1 MNEQRHQ
8 GQKRSCVGEGA
19 PADFCQCIRAI
30 IEGTCDAMFIKDRD
44 GRYRLCNASTA
55 QFIGKRSEDI
65 IGQDDYALFP
75 VRAAES
81 IREQD
86 RLVMVGAKVVTFEE
100 TLAMPGGELRTFL
113 STKGPLFD
121 SERQV
126 CGLFGISRDITERK
140 RVEEALREANTAVE
154 LAMEGISKLDR
165 AGRYL
170 FVNAPYAALLGYRPE
185 ELVGQSWEITV
196 HPEDRSA
203 VGAAFS
209 RMLAVGKAEGEFR
222 GIRKD
227 GTVFDQYVVI
237 VKPQSEAKALSGHYC
252 FAKDVT
258 ERKLTERREQATQRL
273 LASITRVQ
281 SLFIDNEKPDA
292 VFDIMLREL
301 LQLTESEYGWIGEV
315 RPDEDQ
321 PVLRTSE
328 VTNIA
333 WNNETRTFLAHQ
345 APMLEFRHLK
355 TLFGH
360 IMTSGQP
367 VIANDPAHDPRVGGM
382 LPGYR
387 PMHAILSLPFSHGG
401 VMTGMVCIANRPGGY
416 DEALVAYLQPF
427 LGTCGQVVEGLR
439 SKRLRSE
446 AEQALRM
453 SEDRFRVAMQGTN
466 DGIWDWDLRTDK
478 VYFSERW
485 KTMLGYEDHEI
496 ADLYSE
502 WESRLHP
509 GDQPRALAELH
520 HYLQTQVGAYDVEF
534 RFRKKDG
541 TYCWIQARGKALWDA
556 EGHPTR
562 MAGSHTEITERK
574 WEEAL
579 QNAERQ
585 TLELVAKGRP
595 LNDVLEF
602 LCRAVEAQTAPMLC
616 AVMLASKEGTQLL
629 SAAAPSLPDVY
640 NRLVRVVPI
649 GPMIGSCGSAAHFRK
664 PVFVADIATDLLWKD
679 YAQLALPHGL
689 KACWSQPILSSTG
702 ILFGT
707 FAAYFREQRA
717 PQQKDLRL
725 IERASHIAALAI
737 EHARTLEALKESERR
752 FHAFMQHSPAVTFI
766 KDRDGRH
773 LFVNAW
779 FEQLFGMSSEEA
791 VAKTVFDFLP
801 NDTAARVHGG
811 DQRVMAS
818 GQPMELEETIPTVGG
833 RPKHWL
839 TIKFPLE
846 TEQGRLLGG
855 IGIDI
860 TERKRLERASQ
871 DQHDRLRLAMD
882 IAKLATWDWNILTNQ
897 VIWSENC
904 EEVKGL
910 PRGSF
915 DGTFEAYQRLV
926 YPEDLPGLH
935 ADIEQALSG
944 QKPYHTEHRI
954 VPPTGEMQWLEGNG
968 VVYRDELGRPIRMV
982 GTVRNITEQ
991 KRVEQTLRVNEE
1003 RYARATAVGQV
1014 GVWELDVRAGT
1025 YYGDRNLKAMFGY
1038 HLDELSAD
1046 PYAWLNVVHPD
1057 DQSIA
1062 MTHWQRIARGEVDDY
1077 QYELRMVRKDG
1088 TVIWTDVRGHAVRD
1102 PAGQVTHL
1110 IGATVDIS
1118 DRKRMEDALR
1128 ASEERHRSVVAAMA
1142 EGVVILDGR
1151 GIIRS
1156 CNASACRILGL
1167 TEEQVLGC
1175 TSLDPQWRAIHEDGS
1190 PFPGDTHPVM
1200 KTLRTGRASENVV
1213 MGVHR
1218 PDGSIVWLS
1227 INTQPIT
1234 SGLEQPL
1241 LGVVASFRD
1250 ITRQRQREADL
1261 KLFRTLLD
1269 QVTDSIEVID
1279 PSSGRFLDGNRQSHE
1294 SLGYTREELS
1304 NLTVPDIDP
1313 LVTSP
1318 VFHEYMQHLRETD
1331 VPLRVESVHLRKD
1344 GTTFPVEV
1352 VAQIIRHQNEYYVVA
1367 VVRDITERKRSEA
1380 ALRDSEERLRTLY
1393 DDNPSMYFTV
1403 APDGTIL
1410 SVNRFGAQQL
1420 GYHSDELIGG
1430 RVFDI
1435 VYEEDTAFVLQELAQ
1450 AFAGAT
1456 GSIESLEFRK
1466 RTKEGTIIW
1475 VRERLRIVRT
1485 EEAGSVALIV
1495 SEDISARKKI
1505 EAVLAEREEH
1515 LRLFIEHS
1523 PVALAMFDQEMRY
1536 LAVSQRWREDYQLGD
1551 QPLLGRSHYE
1561 VFPEVPERWKAIHRR
1576 CLAGA
1581 VESCKEDPFGR
1592 LDGRTNWSHWEIRPW
1607 LRSEGTVGG
1616 IVIFSED
1623 ITARKQAEIAAYES
1637 EERFTLAV
1645 RATNDGIWD
1654 WNILTG
1660 EQHWSGRHFEL
1671 FGLQSSEVVSTY
1683 ASWRALVHPDDVD
1696 RVGQAMC
1703 HHLGMCEPYDVEVR
1717 VKINN
1722 GGYRW
1727 FRDRGQAVWDA
1738 SGRPIRMVGS
1748 ISDITEQR
1756 NAEQALRVAHAELE
1770 QRVAERTEQLALTN
1784 RSLQKEIVER
1794 TKAEEAIRESE
1805 LRYKLLTEA
1814 TFDGIAIHDQGVLLE
1829 VNPGLERMFGY
1840 QPGELLGRSILDL
1853 IAEESLDRV
1862 AANMRD
1868 GVRGPYE
1875 AIACRKDGTTFPG
1888 EVVVRPYHYRG
1899 KEVRLV
1905 AGRDITER
1913 KHLEVER
1920 LRRTEELECQIAERT
1935 AEIAKLESQRA
1946 QAEKLAAMGR
1956 LAAGVAHE
1964 INNPIAGIKNAF
1976 TLVRQAIDPTHPS
1989 AEFVGLID
1997 REIARVAS
2005 IIQNMYQLCR
2015 PETRSGEMV
2024 DVRILVTDLEA
2035 LLTPLL
2041 QQRRLKFVVDLM
2053 SAPRWLCV
2061 PRGDL
2066 MQVMLNLLT
2075 NAIECSPEGSPIT
2088 LSLREEAD
2096 GVRLVVRDQG
2106 GGIAPEYLPHIFD
2119 PFYTTKTGRDQKGMG
2134 LGLSVSQSLV
2144 QAMGGTI
2151 EVDTQVHCGSTF
2163 TMCLP
2168 RDRVGAKV

>member
-1 MNEQRHQ
+1 MWSMTTVVLNMNEQRHQ
-8 GQKRSCVGEGA
+8 GQKRSCVGEDA
-19 PADFCQCIRAI
+19 SADSCQCIQAI

-86 RLVMVGAKVVTFEE
+86 RLVMAGAKVVTFEE

-154 LAMEGISKLDR
+154 LAMEGISKLDS

-170 FVNAPYAALLGYRPE
+170 FVNAQYAALLGYRPE

-209 RMLAVGKAEGEFR
+209 RMLEVGKAEGEFR

-237 VKPQSEAKALSGHYC
+237 VKPQSEANALSGHYC

-315 RPDEDQ
+315 RSDEDQ
-321 PVLRTSE
+321 PVLKTSE

-333 WNNETRTFLAHQ
+333 WNNETRTFLACQ

-382 LPGYR
+382 LPGYG

-446 AEQALRM
+446 AEQALRV
-453 SEDRFRVAMQGTN
+453 SEDRFRLAMQGTN

-509 GDQPRALAELH
+509 GDRPRVLAELH

-579 QNAERQ
+579 QNVERQ

-595 LNDVLEF
+595 LNDVLGF

-629 SAAAPSLPDVY
+629 SAAAPSLPDAY

-679 YAQLALPHGL
+679 YAPLALAHGL
-689 KACWSQPILSSTG
+689 KACWSKPILSSTG

-773 LFVNAW
+773 LFVNAR

-801 NDTAARVHGG
+801 NDTAARVHGD

-818 GQPMELEETIPTVGG
+818 GQPMEIEETIPTVGG
-833 RPKHWL
+833 RLKHWL

-846 TEQGRLLGG
+846 TEQGTLLGG

-915 DGTFEAYQRLV
+915 DGTFEAYQRLL

-954 VPPTGEMQWLEGNG
+954 VPPTGEIQWIEGNG

-1077 QYELRMVRKDG
+1077 QYELRMTKKDG

-1102 PAGQVTHL
+1102 HDNQVTL
-1110 IGATVDIS
+1110 IIGTTVDIT
-1118 DRKRMEDALR
+1118 DRKRVETALR
-1128 ASEERHRSVVAAMA
+1128 E
-1142 EGVVILDGR
+1142 
-1151 GIIRS
+1151 
-1156 CNASACRILGL
+1156 
-1167 TEEQVLGC
+1167 
-1175 TSLDPQWRAIHEDGS
+1175 
-1190 PFPGDTHPVM
+1190 
-1200 KTLRTGRASENVV
+1200 
-1213 MGVHR
+1213 
-1218 PDGSIVWLS
+1218 
-1227 INTQPIT
+1227 
-1234 SGLEQPL
+1234 
-1241 LGVVASFRD
+1241 
-1250 ITRQRQREADL
+1250 
-1261 KLFRTLLD
+1261 
-1269 QVTDSIEVID
+1269 
-1279 PSSGRFLDGNRQSHE
+1279 
-1294 SLGYTREELS
+1294 
-1304 NLTVPDIDP
+1304 
-1313 LVTSP
+1313 
-1318 VFHEYMQHLRETD
+1318 
-1331 VPLRVESVHLRKD
+1331 
-1344 GTTFPVEV
+1344 
-1352 VAQIIRHQNEYYVVA
+1352 
-1367 VVRDITERKRSEA
+1367 
-1380 ALRDSEERLRTLY
+1380 SEERLRTLY

-1403 APDGTIL
+1403 APGGTIL
-1410 SVNRFGAQQL
+1410 SVNRFGAQLL

-1430 RVFDI
+1430 RIFDI

-1450 AFAGAT
+1450 AFAGAA
-1456 GSIESLEFRK
+1456 GSIKSLEFRK

-1485 EEAGSVALIV
+1485 EEAGPVALIV
-1495 SEDISARKKI
+1495 CEDISARKKI

-1607 LRSEGTVGG
+1607 LRSEGTIGG

-1696 RVGQAMC
+1696 RVDQAMC

-1814 TFDGIAIHDQGVLLE
+1814 TFDGIAIHDQEVLLE

-1935 AEIAKLESQRA
+1935 VEIAKLESQRA